1 MLNISNGT
9 LSSAKYT
16 SSQNSMSLLCTTIC
30 SKETGRSFTV
40 LIAMMLMTNAM
51 TIINTKEAAAIS
63 KRIFVFF
70 IYA

>member
-1 MLNISNGT
+1 
-9 LSSAKYT
+9 
-16 SSQNSMSLLCTTIC
+16 MSLLCTTIC
-30 SKETGRSFTV
+30 SKETGRSFAV